1 MKRGLS
7 IVLVLMLL
15 VSLVPLPALAA
26 GEGYETITGSIM
38 FNAGHDDMETDHPCP
53 FTYSD
58 GYFTDT
64 AYRYRQDLAAVTM
77 AMCLASGNVADPER
91 YREGPANLEDFFKQI
106 GFSGFEANADFVT
119 RPGRNTFGVGIANK
133 EIRVNGEKYTVIA
146 VGLRGCGYYA
156 EWAGDLNVGLEGEHT
171 GFAICRDKALDFLQS
186 YLAKHSEI
194 TGRIKLWCTGYSRG
208 AAGAN
213 LLGGAL
219 DDMFMSG
226 ASVGKNVTLSPKDM
240 YIYTFEAPKGADIN
254 KVGGRIYENIHNV
267 INYNDLVVRVAPE
280 CMGFARY
287 GVDHVMPSA
296 KLDTNYAELK
306 ENMLKVFATFEN
318 AGKYRIDDFKYV
330 TVTPGATAD
339 KIIRSIR
346 GDVMT
351 QGEFLDIF
359 VEKLFTEVFTTR
371 AEVYAAQDDI
381 QELVLPLI
389 GTYPD
394 QWETVKQSLAVNA
407 KDNMARLI
415 SALLKGEDSA
425 VAVVADIFL
434 DTMRDAGITEYNAA
448 QVKEMVRPL
457 VKMLMKIVT
466 ACPDEMA
473 TLLYNIVGI
482 MSAHYG
488 ELGMS
493 WMLSIP
499 ADYMSSKQSGAPYE
513 PLPFTDVPDDAW
525 YRADLVNTYERGLIN
540 GTGANT
546 FTPNAI
552 VTRAQVVTVL
562 YRMAGSPSVVGKTCP
577 FTDNTAAWS
586 RDAITWAY
594 STGVAKGY
602 TDTRFAGTDTV
613 TREQLASFLY
623 RYADKIVSGGTLK
636 APISYA
642 GTFSDAGL
650 VSDYAV
656 PAMRWA
662 NVNGIITGKPGGLL
676 DPLGGATRAE
686 FAVMISRFVQL

>member
-1 MKRGLS
+1 MKRTLS
-7 IVLVLMLL
+7 IALVLMLL
-15 VSLVPLPALAA
+15 VSLVPVSALAA
-26 GEGYETITGSIM
+26 GESYETITGSIM
-38 FNAGHDDMETDHPCP
+38 FNAGHDDSETDHPCP

-64 AYRYRQDLAAVTM
+64 AYRYRQDLATVTM
-77 AMCLASGNVADPER
+77 AMCLAAGNVADPER
-91 YREGPANLEDFFKQI
+91 YREGPANLEDFFDQI
-106 GFSGFEANADFVT
+106 GFSDFEANEDFTT

-146 VGLRGCGYYA
+146 IGLRGCGYYA

-194 TGRIKLWCTGYSRG
+194 TGKIKVWCTGYSRG

-240 YIYTFEAPKGADIN
+240 YIYTFEAPMGADIN

-296 KLDTNYAELK
+296 KLDSNYAELR
-306 ENMLKVFATFEN
+306 ENMLAVFNTFEN
-318 AGKYRIDDFKYV
+318 AGKHRIDDFKYV
-330 TVTPGATAD
+330 TVTPGATAE
-339 KIIRSIR
+339 KIISSIR

-394 QWETVKQSLAVNA
+394 QWETVKDSLAVNA

-415 SALLKGEDSA
+415 SSLMRGEDSA

-457 VKMLMKIVT
+457 VRMLIKLVA

-499 ADYMSSKQSGAPYE
+499 ADYMTSKQSGDLYE
-513 PLPFTDVPDDAW
+513 PLPFNDVPDDAW
-525 YRADLVNTYERGLIN
+525 YRADLVNTWERGLIN
-540 GTGANT
+540 GTGAGT
-546 FTPNAI
+546 FTPDGV

-562 YRMAGSPSVVGKTCP
+562 YRMAGSPSVAGKTCP
-577 FTDNTAAWS
+577 FTDNTASWS
-586 RDAITWAY
+586 RDAIIWAY

-602 TDTRFAGTDTV
+602 TDTLFAGSDSV

-642 GTFSDAGL
+642 DSFADAAT

-662 NVNGIITGKPGGLL
+662 NQNGIITGKPGGLL

-686 FAVMISRFVQL
+686 FAVMISRFV

>member
-1 MKRGLS
+1 MCGIVGYVGSRNCTDVLINGLTKLEYRGYDS
-7 IVLVLMLL
+7 
-15 VSLVPLPALAA
+15 A
-26 GEGYETITGSIM
+26 GI
-38 FNAGHDDMETDHPCP
+38 
-53 FTYSD
+53 
-58 GYFTDT
+58 
-64 AYRYRQDLAAVTM
+64 AVFSE
-77 AMCLASGNVADPER
+77 SGNIQVAKSKGRLADLIHKMEQEGRPE
-91 YREGPANLEDFFKQI
+91 GHAGI
-106 GFSGFEANADFVT
+106 GHT
-119 RPGRNTFGVGIANK
+119 RWATH
-133 EIRVNGEKYTVIA
+133 GEPSDI
-146 VGLRGCGYYA
+146 
-156 EWAGDLNVGLEGEHT
+156 NSHPHT
-171 GFAICRDKALDFLQS
+171 G
-186 YLAKHSEI
+186 
-194 TGRIKLWCTGYSRG
+194 GR
-208 AAGAN
+208 
-213 LLGGAL
+213 
-219 DDMFMSG
+219 
-226 ASVGKNVTLSPKDM
+226 VT
-240 YIYTFEAPKGADIN
+240 I
-254 KVGGRIYENIHNV
+254 VHNG
-267 INYNDLVVRVAPE
+267 IIE
-280 CMGFARY
+280 
-287 GVDHVMPSA
+287 
-296 KLDTNYAELK
+296 NYAELK

-359 VEKLFTEVFTTR
+359 VEKLFTEVFTPR

-434 DTMRDAGITEYNAA
+434 DTMRDAGITEYNAS

-499 ADYMSSKQSGAPYE
+499 ADYMSSKQSGSPYE
-513 PLPFTDVPDDAW
+513 PLPFNDVPDDAW